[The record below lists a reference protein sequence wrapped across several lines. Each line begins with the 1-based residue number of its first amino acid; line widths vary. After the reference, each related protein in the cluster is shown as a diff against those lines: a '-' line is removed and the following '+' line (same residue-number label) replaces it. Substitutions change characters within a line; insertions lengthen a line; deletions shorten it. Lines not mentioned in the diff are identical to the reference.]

1 MGSSQSVPIGKPLF
15 IINQNGQAMNLGGWK
30 DENGAWV
37 IGWEKNDADNSKWV
51 IEKVDDEDDE
61 DWYHLLSYVSERAVH
76 NQGATDDEDAHC
88 TTWDAS
94 HPGDNLKVKFEPASG
109 NYFRIVF
116 KDSGKYIHIKDQR
129 DDNGAYLCQTGDAD
143 DDTTQWMFEM
153 ATPPK
158 KDSGGPAPPPPS
170 MPDDTKAEWV
180 KMPSCTFCQNAS
192 DVLEADYMTEK
203 EAKQKCL
210 SYGDEAQG
218 FTCRTDWQNGDG
230 LNRFSIHKTG
240 AQIYGGSG
248 NSQYYSMI
256 YKVTYP
262 PDDGTLFEDDFA
274 ETDDYVDCDWI
285 RPGRGGG
292 LGDDKKN
299 ICLFSTIGPEDI
311 HQGGIGDCWL
321 VCAFASLAEFPEAV
335 KTLFSPQS
343 IPADGKYTITLY
355 SYAEKQNK
363 QIEIDD
369 RIPAQSGNTKFLGIT
384 DEGEIWPCLLEK
396 AFAKYSGSYAE
407 LVGGNARFAF
417 GALAGTSEVFYANHD
432 DNGWHLNKVE
442 WEEDRVAG
450 HCTWHNYADDDK
462 SFKYDIP
469 DEEFL
474 QLMADWDNNNYLMG
488 AGTHGHQYSI
498 LQVKVNVAGSGF
510 DLIQM
515 RNPWGSGDLHTGE
528 NLAWNDKS
536 SLWNDYPEVAEECG
550 FEAGNDGLF
559 WITFDDY
566 CSYYGDLSLC
576 MKDMGENRGKRATRE
591 FQCPNPAF
599 EGPDGEIEP
608 PMKVSCNLQKKRTI
622 GSKVTKAM
630 TACGG
635 PPCSIM

>member
-274 ETDDYVDCDWI
+274 GNDPAVTDDWL
-285 RPGRGGG
+285 RPGRGEGFADDKNVCLFQSIDPSDLDQGG
-292 LGDDKKN
+292 LN
-299 ICLFSTIGPEDI
+299 N
-311 HQGGIGDCWL
+311 CWL
-321 VCAFASLAEFPEAV
+321 VAAIAALAEFPDQV
-335 KTLFSPQS
+335 KALFSPQKLA
-343 IPADGKYTITLY
+343 ADGKYTITLY
-355 SYAEKQNK
+355 EEGQSK
-363 QIEIDD
+363 QIVIDD
-369 RIPAQSGNTKFLGIT
+369 RIPCEFGGTSFINMTK
-384 DEGEIWPCLLEK
+384 EGEIWPCLLEK
-396 AFAKYSGSYAE
+396 AFAKLLGGYIE
-407 LVGGNARFAF
+407 LDAFKGTKPRPVHWAF
-417 GALAGTSEVFYANHD
+417 GTLTGCTDLCVCTIQDDTWSVDGANPS
-432 DNGWHLNKVE
+432 L
-442 WEEDRVAG
+442 
-450 HCTWHNYADDDK
+450 
-462 SFKYDIP
+462 
-469 DEEFL
+469 EEFL
-474 QLMADWDNNNYLMG
+474 HMLADWDSNNYLLAASTGVMG
-488 AGTHGHQYSI
+488 TGMATDGILHRHAYTI